1 MKISPQGLPPL
12 APPPPPPQPKTLD
25 SSANTSR
32 AYTLK
37 WVKLPTTLL
46 IQLRSKQLFWLSKKF
61 ESVFFV
67 LHYRFLFAIK
77 PWVLY
82 RYKP

>member
-12 APPPPPPQPKTLD
+12 PPPPPQPKTLD

-37 WVKLPTTLL
+37 WVKLPTNLANP
-46 IQLRSKQLFWLSKKF
+46 IKEQ
-61 ESVFFV
+61 
-67 LHYRFLFAIK
+67 AII
-77 PWVLY
+77 LA
-82 RYKP
+82 